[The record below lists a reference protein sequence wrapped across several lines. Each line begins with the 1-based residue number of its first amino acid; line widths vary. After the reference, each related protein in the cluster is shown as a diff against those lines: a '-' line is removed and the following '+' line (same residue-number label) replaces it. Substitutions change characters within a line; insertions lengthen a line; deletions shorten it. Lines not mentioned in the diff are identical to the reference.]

1 MAEDV
6 LELRRLERRDTDI
19 ELTYE
24 DGTTFT
30 VSYDDLRHA
39 CPCAKCAP
47 LRNEDETSMQL
58 RRTVEAHP
66 KQKPLVRT
74 VGNYALSFE
83 WESGCSSGIYRLNAF
98 GILHTVATLT
108 VADLTFMVHGDS
120 TVTGRNQVQVS

>member
-1 MAEDV
+1 MTEEI
-6 LELRRLERRDTDI
+6 LELRRLERRDSDM

-66 KQKPLVRT
+66 QQKPLVRT

-83 WESGCSSGIYRLNAF
+83 WDTGCWFLEQEPSPHIWEALGWMASI
-98 GILHTVATLT
+98 
-108 VADLTFMVHGDS
+108 
-120 TVTGRNQVQVS
+120 

>member
-1 MAEDV
+1 MAEDI
-6 LELRRLERRDTDI
+6 LELRRLERRDTDM

-74 VGNYALSFE
+74 VETMPSH
-83 WESGCSSGIYRLNAF
+83 SSGKVAVPAESIGLNEF
-98 GILHTVATLT
+98 GI
-108 VADLTFMVHGDS
+108 
-120 TVTGRNQVQVS
+120 